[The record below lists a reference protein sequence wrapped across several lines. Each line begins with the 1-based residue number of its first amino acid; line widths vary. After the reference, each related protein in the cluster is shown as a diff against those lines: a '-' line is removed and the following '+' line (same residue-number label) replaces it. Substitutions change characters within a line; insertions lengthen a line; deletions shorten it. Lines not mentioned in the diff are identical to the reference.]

1 MRDRRTG
8 ARSRGRQPEQDP
20 SCRAC
25 GLPRDKNVPIP
36 KGWTVHLDR
45 ETEELYVVCSD
56 ACRDTLSIA
65 ERRAGPQLDDLFAGP
80 EPERKSVLE
89 PGPDLDDL
97 F

>member
-1 MRDRRTG
+1 M
-8 ARSRGRQPEQDP
+8 
-20 SCRAC
+20 
-25 GLPRDKNVPIP
+25 
-36 KGWTVHLDR
+36 DR

-56 ACRDTLSIA
+56 DCRDKMGIA
-65 ERRAGPQLDDLFAGP
+65 ERRAGPALDDLFAGP